1 MRPAL
6 TWYSKLT
13 GTTTRAVHVKVQSMH
28 NPDPV
33 SDSAGKAMP
42 EVGPPT
48 SREFEDFV
56 YLISHDV
63 RNSVRALIE
72 LPQWIEEDLSEAGVK
87 MDGPVGRN
95 IELMN
100 RHTGRLDRMLVDLLA
115 FSRVGRMQDMVH
127 ADLAAVLDEVLDE
140 VILPAGFRL
149 VRAFDCTHLH
159 IGERDILT
167 LLTAL
172 ISNAV
177 KHHDRAAGKIIVS
190 AHRERAN
197 VVLSVTD
204 DGPGIPENFRGQVMD
219 AMTTL
224 RPRDEVEGSGM
235 GLAIARKIA
244 LRYGGSISLSA
255 PSDDRGTRVQVV
267 LPQ

>member
-1 MRPAL
+1 MNYPDMISDNADRSVPA
-6 TWYSKLT
+6 
-13 GTTTRAVHVKVQSMH
+13 
-28 NPDPV
+28 
-33 SDSAGKAMP
+33 DSARASK
-42 EVGPPT
+42 
-48 SREFEDFV
+48 EFEDFV

-72 LPQWIEEDLSEAGVK
+72 LPQWIEEDLSEAGVR
-87 MDGPVGRN
+87 MDGPIGRN

-100 RHTGRLDRMLVDLLA
+100 RHTGRLDRMLVDLLT
-115 FSRVGRMQDMVH
+115 FSRVGRMQDMVS
-127 ADLAAVLDEVLDE
+127 ADLAGVLEEVLDE
-140 VILPAGFRL
+140 VILPGGFRL
-149 VRAFDCTHLH
+149 VSAFDCTHVR

-177 KHHDRAAGKIIVS
+177 KHHDGDAGKIIVS
-190 AHRERAN
+190 AHEEKDG
-197 VVLSVTD
+197 VVLCVSD
-204 DGPGIPENFRGQVMD
+204 DGPGIPEDFRNQVMD

-244 LRYGGSISLSA
+244 LRYGGSISLSSA
-255 PSDDRGTRVQVV
+255 GDGRGTRVKVI
-267 LPQ
+267 LPLQR